1 MDSFPNVLTNV
12 LTTCDDSYM
21 NTTQTTRTITA
32 DQIVNGMRII
42 APGRTKSVEI
52 FAQLSAPES
61 ANYFEFAAF
70 STNGACAIR
79 LHRSE
84 TVQVLPL

>member
-1 MDSFPNVLTNV
+1 MSCQDG
-12 LTTCDDSYM
+12 CM
-21 NTTQTTRTITA
+21 NTAATRTVTA

-42 APGRTKSVEI
+42 TPGRTRPIEI

-61 ANYFEFAAF
+61 ADYFEFAAF
-70 STNGACAIR
+70 STNGSCAIR

-84 TVQVLPL
+84 SVQVLPL